1 MWLSLKDSRAREE
14 DSLRKLDHWNDYE
27 QQIQMLRD
35 EISILDAQK
44 SVLQSR

>member
-1 MWLSLKDSRAREE
+1 MWLSLKASRVREE
-14 DSLRKLDHWNDYE
+14 DYLRRLDPWNDYE

-35 EISILDAQK
+35 EISILDAKK